1 MVATTKGLGLHI
13 LCLNLCTTK
22 TGKYHLSPAAQQ
34 YSRCYGRM
42 VLSVRC
48 AKETKEILTGS
59 SCSFGRQRGKGPRS
73 LDAVILSAGMK
84 HKPLKG
90 DGQMLW
96 S

>member
-22 TGKYHLSPAAQQ
+22 TGKYHLRPAAQQ
-34 YSRCYGRM
+34 YNRFYGRM
-42 VLSVRC
+42 VFSVRC
-48 AKETKEILTGS
+48 GKETKEILTDS
-59 SCSFGRQRGKGPRS
+59 SCSFGKGPRS